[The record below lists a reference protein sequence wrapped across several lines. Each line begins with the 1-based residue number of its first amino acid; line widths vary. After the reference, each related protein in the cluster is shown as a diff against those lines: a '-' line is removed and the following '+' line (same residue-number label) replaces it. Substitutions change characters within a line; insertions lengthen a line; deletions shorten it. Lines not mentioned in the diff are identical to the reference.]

1 MRFFTA
7 FRMTYKGDKM
17 AKLKPLGH
25 KIVVERTEAVEK
37 TAGGIVIPD
46 TAKEKPEQGKV
57 IAVGRDVEEIKV
69 GDVIVFGNFAAT
81 EVKVDGKEYLLI
93 KEDEVWAVI
102 G

>member
-1 MRFFTA
+1 
-7 FRMTYKGDKM
+7 M

-25 KIVVERTEAVEK
+25 KVVVERTQAVEK

-57 IAVGRDVEEIKV
+57 VAVGKDVEEIKV

-81 EVKVDGKEYLLI
+81 EVKVDGKEYLI
-93 KEDEVWAVI
+93 VREKEVFAVI
-102 G
+102 A

>member
-1 MRFFTA
+1 
-7 FRMTYKGDKM
+7 M

-25 KIVVERTEAVEK
+25 KVVVERTQAVDK

-57 IAVGRDVEEIKV
+57 VAVGKDVEEIKV

-81 EVKVDGKEYLLI
+81 EVKVDGKEYLVVRE
-93 KEDEVWAVI
+93 KEILAVVA
-102 G
+102 

>member
-1 MRFFTA
+1 
-7 FRMTYKGDKM
+7 M

-25 KIVVERTEAVEK
+25 KVVVERTQAVDK

-57 IAVGRDVEEIKV
+57 VAVGKDVEEIKV

-81 EVKVDGKEYLLI
+81 EVKADGKEYLVVRE
-93 KEDEVWAVI
+93 KEVLAVV

>member
-1 MRFFTA
+1 
-7 FRMTYKGDKM
+7 M

>member
-1 MRFFTA
+1 
-7 FRMTYKGDKM
+7 M

-25 KIVVERTEAVEK
+25 KIVVERTQAVEK

-57 IAVGRDVEEIKV
+57 IAVGQDVEEIKV

-81 EVKVDGKEYLLI
+81 EVKVDGKEYLI
-93 KEDEVWAVI
+93 VCEKEVLAVI

>member
-1 MRFFTA
+1 
-7 FRMTYKGDKM
+7 M

-25 KIVVERTEAVEK
+25 KVVVERTQAVEK

-57 IAVGRDVEEIKV
+57 VAVGKDVEEIKV

-81 EVKVDGKEYLLI
+81 EVKVDGKEYLI
-93 KEDEVWAVI
+93 VREKKVFAVI
-102 G
+102 A

>member
-1 MRFFTA
+1 
-7 FRMTYKGDKM
+7 M

-25 KIVVERTEAVEK
+25 KIVVERTQAVDK

-57 IAVGRDVEEIKV
+57 VAVGKDVEEIKV

-81 EVKVDGKEYLLI
+81 EVKVGGNEYLI
-93 KEDEVWAVI
+93 VREKEVFAVVS
-102 G
+102 

>member
-1 MRFFTA
+1 
-7 FRMTYKGDKM
+7 M

-25 KIVVERTEAVEK
+25 KVVVERTQAVDK

-57 IAVGRDVEEIKV
+57 VAVGKDVEEIKV

-81 EVKVDGKEYLLI
+81 EIKVDGKEYLVVRE
-93 KEDEVWAVI
+93 KEVFAVI
-102 G
+102 S